1 MTKSF
6 NWGNILLWGVGFGS
20 HVVMVCLGPLTLFI
34 DKPMKIIK
42 RR

>member
-6 NWGNILLWGVGFGS
+6 DWRNCLLWGVAFGS
-20 HVVMVCLGPLTLFI
+20 NVVMVCLGPLTLFI
-34 DKPMKIIK
+34 DKPVQVIK